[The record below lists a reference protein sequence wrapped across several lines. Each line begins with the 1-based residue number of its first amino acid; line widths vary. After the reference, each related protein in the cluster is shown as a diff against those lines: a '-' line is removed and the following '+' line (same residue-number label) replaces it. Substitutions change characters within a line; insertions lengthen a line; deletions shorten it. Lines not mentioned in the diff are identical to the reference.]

1 MIYLVGWGVLYL
13 TLIINFLS
21 DYRDRAFGFLTILLF
36 ASIAI
41 FRGSTGTDTASYE
54 SILSELSV
62 ETIWDGVEPGFALVG
77 LFLTEIFSSAQAG
90 VRAVSALFFLL
101 IAFYYFQAERNE
113 VFVLLT
119 YFAPAYF
126 YIYSMNGLR
135 IGIASIILL
144 LAIQALRRGH
154 VIKGSASMIIAIFF
168 HYTIL
173 FSISYFI
180 INFSKQI
187 KLRHVLLLGLLI
199 LSFFYFANEYIS
211 LKLNA
216 YSDYELPNELSGLS
230 KVAVIFLLI
239 FGVLFSALSF
249 ASRIRIILS
258 TLLFAGFAI
267 AVTTFSYAGLRFLDL
282 ITFILPTVILMFH
295 YEAKQPFNWRMKL
308 SFLLAGLA
316 SAAAVYRG
324 FLMESELGESPFL
337 PYKVINGFF

>member
-1 MIYLVGWGVLYL
+1 MLYF
-13 TLIINFLS
+13 TLILNSLS
-21 DYRDRAFGFLTILLF
+21 GYRNRTFGFLAILLF
-36 ASIAI
+36 ASVAI

-54 SILSELSV
+54 SIFSELSL
-62 ETIWDGVEPGFALVG
+62 ETIWDSVEPGFALLG
-77 LFLTEIFSSAQAG
+77 LFLTEILGSAQAG

-101 IAFYYFQAERNE
+101 IAFYYLQAERNE
-113 VFVLLT
+113 AFVLLT

-154 VIKGSASMIIAIFF
+154 VLKGSASMIIAIFF

-173 FSISYFI
+173 FSIGYFI
-180 INFSKQI
+180 INFFNQI
-187 KLRHVLLLGLLI
+187 KLKYVLLLGLLI

-211 LKLNA
+211 LKLST

-230 KVAVIFLLI
+230 KVVVIFLLI
-239 FGVLFSALSF
+239 LGVLFSGLPSAL
-249 ASRIRIILS
+249 RIRIILS

-295 YEAKQPFNWRMKL
+295 FEAKQPFNWRMKL
-308 SFLLAGLA
+308 SFLVAGFA
-316 SAAAVYRG
+316 SAATVYRG
-324 FLMESELGESPFL
+324 FLMEAHQGESPFL
-337 PYKVINGFF
+337 PYELLDFFKILW